1 MFKENI
7 KLIKK
12 NSIYFIA
19 IIDYIF
25 FSVSNV
31 FMKLASVKNGFSDKI
46 FMYFCSILT
55 LFIFSILWQKLL
67 AKMDLNRAYLFKG
80 TNLFWGLIFGNLI
93 FNEQITINMIIG
105 AVIALIGIIITFAG
119 GGETNE

>member
-1 MFKENI
+1 MFKENT

-12 NSIYFIA
+12 NSAYLVA
-19 IIDYIF
+19 IIDYMF

-31 FMKLASVKNGFSDKI
+31 FMKLASVKNNFADKI
-46 FMYFCSILT
+46 FMYLCSILT

-80 TNLFWGLIFGNLI
+80 TTLLWGLIFGNLI

-105 AVIALIGIIITFAG
+105 AIIALLGIIITFT
-119 GGETNE
+119 GGETSE